1 MIMEF
6 LLLDASFGPLG
17 FFAFLLNSPIVVA
30 LLVALGVF
38 LLYKGIRA
46 IVRELQYRKAAAG
59 TRTPEDGGEVS
70 EEEPA
75 AGDEDPA
82 PEEKHEA
89 Q

>member
-1 MIMEF
+1 MK
-6 LLLDASFGPLG
+6 LLLSDVSFGPLG

-46 IVRELQYRKAAAG
+46 IVRELQYRRGLPAAG
-59 TRTPEDGGEVS
+59 TRPAEDDGEVP
-70 EEEPA
+70 EEDPA
-75 AGDEDPA
+75 AGKEDPT

>member
-1 MIMEF
+1 MR
-6 LLLDASFGPLG
+6 LLLSDVSFGPLG
-17 FFAFLLNSPIVVA
+17 FFSLLLSSPIVIA

>member
-1 MIMEF
+1 MEF

-30 LLVALGVF
+30 LLVALGFF

-46 IVRELQYRKAAAG
+46 IVRELQYPKAAAG

>member
-59 TRTPEDGGEVS
+59 TRPAEDGGEVP
-70 EEEPA
+70 EEDSA
-75 AGDEDPA
+75 AGEENPA